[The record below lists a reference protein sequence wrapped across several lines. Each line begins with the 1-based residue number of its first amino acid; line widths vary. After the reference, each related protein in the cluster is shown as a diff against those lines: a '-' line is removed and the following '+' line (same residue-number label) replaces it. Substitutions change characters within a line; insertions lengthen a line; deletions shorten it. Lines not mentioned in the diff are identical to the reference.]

1 MKKLLIGTLLT
12 ASLAATAAPLVL
24 AQTASSSAD
33 GPRAERFAHRH
44 GRGHGQ
50 HAMRLPSE
58 RMEARLAY
66 LKTALKITAAQEAQ
80 WNSFADTLRQHARD
94 ADERY
99 KARHAQHERGVKRTP
114 LTAIER
120 MERRQSRLAAKAERL
135 KKTLTAAKPLYAAL
149 SSEQQQVADGLV
161 ARRGR
166 GRSDFR
172 HHGWHGRG

>member
-1 MKKLLIGTLLT
+1 MKKLLVGTLVT
-12 ASLAATAAPLVL
+12 ASLAAAGASLVL
-24 AQTASSSAD
+24 AQTASSGAD
-33 GPRAERFAHRH
+33 RPRTEHLAHQH
-44 GRGHGQ
+44 GHGHGQ

-99 KARHAQHERGVKRTP
+99 KARHAQHERGVKRTS

-120 MERRQSRLAAKAERL
+120 MERRQARLAAKAERL

-149 SSEQQQVADGLV
+149 SPEQQQIADELV

-166 GRSDFR
+166 SRGFR
-172 HHGWHGRG
+172 HDGWHGRG

>member
-1 MKKLLIGTLLT
+1 MKKLLVGTLVT
-12 ASLAATAAPLVL
+12 ASLAAAGASLVL
-24 AQTASSSAD
+24 AQTASSGAD
-33 GPRAERFAHRH
+33 GPRAARLAHQHGH
-44 GRGHGQ
+44 GR

-66 LKTALKITAAQEAQ
+66 LKTALKITAAQETQ

-99 KARHAQHERGVKRTP
+99 KARHAQHERGVKRTS

-120 MERRQSRLAAKAERL
+120 MERRQARLAAKAERL

-149 SSEQQQVADGLV
+149 SPEQQQIADELV

-166 GRSDFR
+166 GFR
-172 HHGWHGRG
+172 HHGRHGRG

>member
-1 MKKLLIGTLLT
+1 MKKLLVGTLVT
-12 ASLAATAAPLVL
+12 ASLAAAGASLVL
-24 AQTASSSAD
+24 AQTASSGAD
-33 GPRAERFAHRH
+33 GPRAERLAHQH
-44 GRGHGQ
+44 GHGQ

-66 LKTALKITAAQEAQ
+66 LKTALKITAAQEVQ

-120 MERRQSRLAAKAERL
+120 MERRQARLAAKAERL
-135 KKTLTAAKPLYAAL
+135 KKTLTAAKPLYGAL
-149 SSEQQQVADGLV
+149 SPEQQQIADELV

-166 GRSDFR
+166 GVRQ
-172 HHGWHGRG
+172 HGRHGRG